1 MKKYYIEDLNNIE
14 IAEDKVKERI
24 EILREIIN
32 MNIDYDDKI
41 MQIKKLIGKI

>member
-1 MKKYYIEDLNNIE
+1 MNKYYIEDLNNIE